1 MNYKERMQNN
11 SKAEAAL
18 MEMKKLEKLKRKET
32 KRYVIGRNTIV
43 FANSEEKA
51 ADIKR
56 AVERY

>member
-1 MNYKERMQNN
+1 MQNN

-32 KRYVIGRNTIV
+32 KRYVIGRNTID

-51 ADIKR
+51 SDIKR

>member
-1 MNYKERMQNN
+1 MQNN